1 MSLFPHTVTIFNKYE
16 VDNKVEYERCVITGV
31 QFVLDAVNAR
41 KLTGDSRDDK
51 VACYIPKTAKVDK
64 TYIEPFTYKYSENID
79 RCSSYTIAKEDLI
92 ALGDVSLDDLSV
104 NEYRNKFGGLYEI
117 TAVTSYDFGSTLDHH
132 LITAK

>member
-31 QFVLDAVNAR
+31 QFVLDAVNAS
-41 KLTGDSRDDK
+41 KLTGASRDDK
-51 VACYIPKTAKVDK
+51 VACYVPKTAKVDK
-64 TYIEPFTYKYSENID
+64 VYVEPFTYKYSETID
-79 RCSSYTIAKEDLI
+79 RGSSYTIAKEDLI

-104 NEYRNKFGGLYEI
+104 NEYRNKFGGLYEV